1 MRLLVSTIPYD
12 KGKSGISVYVRE
24 VVRELAAQG
33 HSLAILCEDSEVVKQ
48 LGSEVVKQLDS
59 DVVKQFSSE
68 VVDETPLN
76 HLTTQPPNHLT
87 TEPPNHPTTQPPNH
101 LTTEPPNHHAIQAPR
116 WTRRPVASMLWHL
129 FVLPF
134 WIRRHR
140 REFDG
145 FVICAAN
152 RRVCAWYP
160 LPTTATV
167 HDLAN
172 FHIPGKY
179 SRSRMF
185 YLAHILPHYAKKAQH
200 LVAVSEA
207 TKTDMV
213 KFWHCREEDVTVLYN
228 GLVVK
233 QLGSEV
239 VKQFSSDVVRQL
251 GSEVVKQLD
260 SEVVNQLD
268 SEVVEETPP
277 NHLTTQPPNHQTLLY
292 ISRIEHPGKNHVRLI
307 EAYSR
312 LPRSLAEAHPLVIAG
327 ADWKDAE
334 VVHEA
339 AAKSPHADL
348 IRFTGFVANED
359 MPHLWEEA
367 GFYVFPSRFEGF
379 GLSLVEA
386 MAKGIPCACS
396 NNGSLGE
403 IAADV
408 AITFDPES
416 VDEIADALRR
426 LLSEPETERAAR
438 IARGLEHVKKFSWSD
453 HAKGI
458 AELISGRD
466 GSERVSRLFGI
477 PVARVTQ
484 SEAVD
489 RIISF
494 AKRGGKAAFVATLNV
509 DFVANAVSGWP
520 FGGNDELWGYLRNA
534 DFVTADGMPIVL
546 LSRILRR
553 GLPARVTGADMV
565 PAICRRCA
573 EEGLKVYVLGGDK
586 DAVSDAFKRLLLTT
600 QSPNHLTTILA
611 GHDDA
616 FVKLDEQQPE
626 IVERINAA
634 KPDILFVALG
644 NPKQELWMGRNAS
657 KLNVGAMVGI
667 GGTFNFIAGK
677 VKRAPKWMQK
687 SGLEWIYR
695 IIQEPGRLWRR
706 YAYGLVK
713 FSWLSLLHVLGGY
726 RR

>member
-33 HSLAILCEDSEVVKQ
+33 HELTLLCEPEAREEESVKLKVESVKLEVATTTI
-48 LGSEVVKQLDS
+48 LHS
-59 DVVKQFSSE
+59 
-68 VVDETPLN
+68 PLYTL
-76 HLTTQPPNHLT
+76 HS
-87 TEPPNHPTTQPPNH
+87 
-101 LTTEPPNHHAIQAPR
+101 
-116 WTRRPVASMLWHL
+116 PVASMLWHL

-228 GLVVK
+228 GLSGNGEGAGAPLRVSAS
-233 QLGSEV
+233 L
-239 VKQFSSDVVRQL
+239 R
-251 GSEVVKQLD
+251 
-260 SEVVNQLD
+260 
-268 SEVVEETPP
+268 ET
-277 NHLTTQPPNHQTLLY
+277 TILY

-312 LPRSLAEAHPLVIAG
+312 LPRWLAEAHPLVIAG

-359 MPHLWEEA
+359 MPRLWEEA

-546 LSRILRR
+546 LSRLLRR

-586 DAVSDAFKRLLLTT
+586 DAVAEAFAKLGVKC
-600 QSPNHLTTILA
+600 LA

-616 FVKLDEQQPE
+616 VVKLDEQQPE

-657 KLNVGAMVGI
+657 KLDVGAMVGI

-713 FSWLSLLHVLGGY
+713 FSWLSLRAIMGRY
-726 RR
+726 E

>member
-1 MRLLVSTIPYD
+1 MRLLVSCIPYD

-33 HSLAILCEDSEVVKQ
+33 NSLTLLAEP
-48 LGSEVVKQLDS
+48 G
-59 DVVKQFSSE
+59 E
-68 VVDETPLN
+68 VVDIRRTTPDSQSPDDGRRL
-76 HLTTQPPNHLT
+76 PNVV
-87 TEPPNHPTTQPPNH
+87 
-101 LTTEPPNHHAIQAPR
+101 HAPS

-179 SRSRMF
+179 SRLRMF
-185 YLAHILPHYAKKAQH
+185 YLAHVLPHYAKKAQR

-207 TKTDMV
+207 TKADMV
-213 KFWHCREEDVTVLYN
+213 KFWHCREDDVTVLYN
-228 GLVVK
+228 GLTGNGEWGTGNGERIPRAKRVAEGDALAGVGMGNGMRGTGNGSGK
-233 QLGSEV
+233 CKVESSKCKVESDPQLSTLN
-239 VKQFSSDVVRQL
+239 FQL
-251 GSEVVKQLD
+251 S
-260 SEVVNQLD
+260 
-268 SEVVEETPP
+268 TI
-277 NHLTTQPPNHQTLLY
+277 LY

-339 AAKSPHADL
+339 AEKSPHADL

-359 MPHLWEEA
+359 MPRLWEEA
-367 GFYVFPSRFEGF
+367 GFYVFPSLFEGF

-403 IAADV
+403 IASDV
-408 AITFDPES
+408 AITFDPEN
-416 VDEIADALRR
+416 VDDIASALGR
-426 LLSEPETERAAR
+426 LLSEPEAERAAR
-438 IARGLEHVKKFSWSD
+438 VARGLEHIKKFSWAD

-458 AELISGRD
+458 VGLVDDMRRAS
-466 GSERVSRLFGI
+466 SVSRLFGI

-484 SEAVD
+484 SEAVEH
-489 RIISF
+489 IVAM
-494 AKRGGKAAFVATLNV
+494 AKSRHSTADSRQPTTHNSQLPTPNSSPAFVATLNV

-520 FGGNDELWGYLRNA
+520 FGGNDELWKYLRNA

-546 LSRILRR
+546 LSRLLRR
-553 GLPARVTGADMV
+553 RLPARVTGADMV

-586 DAVSDAFKRLLLTT
+586 DAVSEAFKKLHLTT
-600 QSPNHLTTILA
+600 QPPNHLTTILA

-657 KLNVGAMVGI
+657 KLDVGAMVGI

-713 FSWLSLLHVLGGY
+713 FSWLSLLHVLGKY
-726 RR
+726 RGV